1 MAYEQKDNSGAL
13 FRNDRKESESHPDYK
28 GDAKIG
34 GASYWVSGWINEKKG
49 DGAKYLKLSYKPK
62 DAQPAAA
69 PPPAKADADDPF
81 GDEIPF

>member
-13 FRNDRKESESHPDYK
+13 FRNDRKESDSHPDYK

-34 GASYWVSGWINEKKG
+34 GLDYWVSGWINEKKG
-49 DGAKYLKLSYKPK
+49 DGKKYLKLSYKLK

-69 PPPAKADADDPF
+69 PPLPKADADDPF